1 METSLHRTLKDRY
14 GSGSGGR
21 SEVTFKGFR
30 IDAVDSA
37 GLLVEI
43 QSGPLGTLRP
53 KLGRLL
59 PEHRVRVVK
68 PVVLERRVVR
78 RARTDGPDL
87 SARRS
92 PKRGGVVDFFEDL
105 VGLAR
110 ILPDPNLD
118 IDVLPVSID
127 EIRVSRRRRPGYRI
141 IDRRLVEIL
150 GKVRIECPGDLWKLL
165 PEGHDWSEPFTTVD
179 IARRIDRPLWLA
191 QRVAYCL
198 RLSNAA
204 EVVGKRGNNRLY
216 VDPLRRAGKAG
227 QETANRQAD
236 QFDMEYSGGR

>member
-1 METSLHRTLKDRY
+1 
-14 GSGSGGR
+14 
-21 SEVTFKGFR
+21 
-30 IDAVDSA
+30 

-43 QSGPLGTLRP
+43 QSGPLGPLRA

-92 PKRGGVVDFFEDL
+92 PKRGAVVDLFEDL

-118 IDVLPVSID
+118 IEVLPVSID
-127 EIRVSRRRRPGYRI
+127 EIRVCAAGGQDTGSSIAAWSRSWGNSVSSVPLTSGNCYHKAMTGSSHSPRPTSPAGSI
-141 IDRRLVEIL
+141 
-150 GKVRIECPGDLWKLL
+150 VRCG
-165 PEGHDWSEPFTTVD
+165 
-179 IARRIDRPLWLA
+179 
-191 QRVAYCL
+191 
-198 RLSNAA
+198 
-204 EVVGKRGNNRLY
+204 
-216 VDPLRRAGKAG
+216 
-227 QETANRQAD
+227 
-236 QFDMEYSGGR
+236 

>member
-1 METSLHRTLKDRY
+1 METSLHRALKHQY

-21 SEVTFKGFR
+21 SEVTLEGFR
-30 IDAVDSA
+30 IDAVDST

-43 QSGPLGTLRP
+43 QSGPLGPLRS
-53 KLGRLL
+53 KLLRLL

-78 RARTDGPDL
+78 RARTDGRDL
-87 SARRS
+87 STRRS
-92 PKRGGVVDFFEDL
+92 PKRGSLVDLFEDL

-110 ILPDPNLD
+110 LLPDPNLG
-118 IDVLPVSID
+118 IEVLHVSID
-127 EIRVSRRRRPGYRI
+127 EIRVWRRRRPGYRI

-150 GKVRIECPGDLWKLL
+150 GKLSIEYPADLWKLL
-165 PEGHDWSEPFTTVD
+165 PQSHDWTEPFTTAD

-198 RLSNAA
+198 RLTGAA
-204 EVVGKRGNNRLY
+204 QVVGKLGNHRLY
-216 VDPLRRAGKAG
+216 LNLSR
-227 QETANRQAD
+227 TAPKTA
-236 QFDMEYSGGR
+236 

>member
-1 METSLHRTLKDRY
+1 METSLHRALKDQY
-14 GSGSGGR
+14 GSGPGGR
-21 SEVTFKGFR
+21 SEVTLKGFR
-30 IDAVDSA
+30 IDAVDGA

-43 QSGPLGTLRP
+43 QSGPLGPLRA

-59 PEHRVRVVK
+59 LEHRIVT
-68 PVVLERRVVR
+68 
-78 RARTDGPDL
+78 RARTNGPNL

-92 PKRGGVVDFFEDL
+92 PKRGAVVDLFEDL

-118 IDVLPVSID
+118 IEVLPVSID

-141 IDRRLVEIL
+141 VDRRLVEIL
-150 GKVRIECPGDLWKLL
+150 GKLSIERPADLWKLL
-165 PEGHDWSEPFTTVD
+165 PQSHDWIEPFTTAD

-198 RLSNAA
+198 RLSEAA
-204 EVVGKRGNNRLY
+204 QIVGKRGNHRLY
-216 VDPLRRAGKAG
+216 MNPSGTV
-227 QETANRQAD
+227 ETTA
-236 QFDMEYSGGR
+236 

>member
-1 METSLHRTLKDRY
+1 METSLHRALKDQY
-14 GSGSGGR
+14 GSGSGGH
-21 SEVTFKGFR
+21 SEVTLKGFR
-30 IDAVDSA
+30 IDAVDGA

-43 QSGPLGTLRP
+43 QSGPLGPLRA

-92 PKRGGVVDFFEDL
+92 PKRGSVVDLFEDL

-110 ILPDPNLD
+110 LLPDPNLD
-118 IDVLPVSID
+118 IEVLPVSID

-141 IDRRLVEIL
+141 VDRCLVEIL
-150 GKVRIECPGDLWKLL
+150 GKLSIENPPDLWKLL
-165 PEGHDWSEPFTTVD
+165 PQTHDWTEPFTTAD

-198 RLSNAA
+198 RLSEAA
-204 EVVGKRGNNRLY
+204 QVVGKRGNHRLY
-216 VDPLRRAGKAG
+216 SDPSGTVR
-227 QETANRQAD
+227 QTA
-236 QFDMEYSGGR
+236 

>member
-1 METSLHRTLKDRY
+1 METSLHRALKDQY

-21 SEVTFKGFR
+21 SEVTLKGFR
-30 IDAVDSA
+30 IDAVDGA

-43 QSGPLGTLRP
+43 QSGPLGPLRA

-68 PVVLERRVVR
+68 PVVLERRVVT
-78 RARTDGPDL
+78 RARTDGPNL

-92 PKRGGVVDFFEDL
+92 PKRGAVVDLFEDL

-118 IDVLPVSID
+118 IEVLPVSID

-141 IDRRLVEIL
+141 VDRHLVEIL
-150 GKVRIECPGDLWKLL
+150 GKLSIERPADLWKLL
-165 PEGHDWSEPFTTVD
+165 PQSHDWAEPFTTAD

-198 RLSNAA
+198 RLSEAA
-204 EVVGKRGNNRLY
+204 QVVGKRGNHRLY
-216 VDPLRRAGKAG
+216 VSVPTAKANTVG
-227 QETANRQAD
+227 ISA
-236 QFDMEYSGGR
+236 SHSLLLLP

>member
-1 METSLHRTLKDRY
+1 METSLHRALKDQY

-21 SEVTFKGFR
+21 SEVTLTGFR
-30 IDAVDSA
+30 IDAVDGA

-43 QSGPLGTLRP
+43 QSGPLGPLRA

-68 PVVLERRVVR
+68 PVVLERRVVT
-78 RARTDGPDL
+78 RARTDGPNL

-92 PKRGGVVDFFEDL
+92 PKRGAVVDLFEDL

-118 IDVLPVSID
+118 IEVLPVSID

-141 IDRRLVEIL
+141 VDRRLVEVL
-150 GKVRIECPGDLWKLL
+150 GKLSIERPAAKPRLGRAIYHGRRRPPDRSSALASPARGVL
-165 PEGHDWSEPFTTVD
+165 PSPLGSGPSRWQTWESSPLCK
-179 IARRIDRPLWLA
+179 RPH
-191 QRVAYCL
+191 
-198 RLSNAA
+198 
-204 EVVGKRGNNRLY
+204 G
-216 VDPLRRAGKAG
+216 
-227 QETANRQAD
+227 
-236 QFDMEYSGGR
+236 

>member
-1 METSLHRTLKDRY
+1 METSLHRALKDQY

-21 SEVTFKGFR
+21 SEVTLKGFR
-30 IDAVDSA
+30 IDAVDGA

-43 QSGPLGTLRP
+43 QSGPLGPLRA

-68 PVVLERRVVR
+68 PVVLERRVVT
-78 RARTDGPDL
+78 RARTDGPNL

-92 PKRGGVVDFFEDL
+92 PKCGAVVDLFEDL

-118 IDVLPVSID
+118 IEVLPVSID
-127 EIRVSRRRRPGYRI
+127 EIRVSRRHRPGYRI
-141 IDRRLVEIL
+141 VDRRLVEIL
-150 GKVRIECPGDLWKLL
+150 GKLSIERPADLWKLL
-165 PEGHDWSEPFTTVD
+165 PQSHDWAEPFTTADV
-179 IARRIDRPLWLA
+179 ARRIDRPLWLA

-198 RLSNAA
+198 RLSEAA
-204 EVVGKRGNNRLY
+204 QVVGKRGNHRLY
-216 VDPLRRAGKAG
+216 VSVPTAKANTVG
-227 QETANRQAD
+227 ISA
-236 QFDMEYSGGR
+236 SHSLLLLP

>member
-1 METSLHRTLKDRY
+1 M
-14 GSGSGGR
+14 
-21 SEVTFKGFR
+21 
-30 IDAVDSA
+30 DSA
-37 GLLVEI
+37 GVLVEI
-43 QSGPLGTLRP
+43 QSGPLGPLCA

-92 PKRGGVVDFFEDL
+92 PKRGAVVDLFEDL

-110 ILPDPNLD
+110 LLPDPNLV
-118 IDVLPVSID
+118 IEVLPVSID
-127 EIRVSRRRRPGYRI
+127 EIRVSRRRRPGYAI
-141 IDRRLVEIL
+141 VDRHLVAIL
-150 GKVRIECPGDLWKLL
+150 GKLSIKRPADLWEML
-165 PEGHDWSEPFTTVD
+165 PQSHDWTEPFTTAD

-198 RLSNAA
+198 RSRKPSRSLAN
-204 EVVGKRGNNRLY
+204 VGII
-216 VDPLRRAGKAG
+216 VC
-227 QETANRQAD
+227 T
-236 QFDMEYSGGR
+236 

>member
-1 METSLHRTLKDRY
+1 METSLHRTLKDQY
-14 GSGSGGR
+14 GSGPGGR
-21 SEVTFKGFR
+21 CEVTLKGFR
-30 IDAVDSA
+30 IDAVVSG

-43 QSGPLGTLRP
+43 QSGPLGPLNAKLR
-53 KLGRLL
+53 RLL

-87 SARRS
+87 STRRS
-92 PKRGGVVDFFEDL
+92 PKRGALVDLFGDL

-118 IDVLPVSID
+118 IEVLPVSID

-141 IDRRLVEIL
+141 VDRRLVEIL
-150 GKVRIECPGDLWKLL
+150 GRLRIESPSDLWKLL
-165 PEGHDWSEPFTTVD
+165 PQSHDWIEPFTTAD
-179 IARRIDRPLWLA
+179 IARRLDRPLWLA

-198 RLSNAA
+198 RLSEAA
-204 EVVGKRGNNRLY
+204 RVVGKRGNHRLY
-216 VDPLRRAGKAG
+216 SNASGEVR
-227 QETANRQAD
+227 ETA
-236 QFDMEYSGGR
+236 

>member
-1 METSLHRTLKDRY
+1 METSLHRVLKVQY
-14 GSGSGGR
+14 GTGSGGR
-21 SEVTFKGFR
+21 SEVTLKGFR
-30 IDAVDSA
+30 IDAVDGA

-43 QSGPLGTLRP
+43 QSGPLGPLRA

-92 PKRGGVVDFFEDL
+92 PKRGGVVDLFEDL

-118 IDVLPVSID
+118 VEVLPVSID

-141 IDRRLVEIL
+141 VDRRLVEIL
-150 GKVRIECPGDLWKLL
+150 GRLSIESPADLWKLL
-165 PEGHDWSEPFTTVD
+165 PQGHDWTEPFTTAD

-198 RLSNAA
+198 RLSEAA
-204 EVVGKRGNNRLY
+204 QVVGKRGNHRLY
-216 VDPLRRAGKAG
+216 MNPSGTVGT
-227 QETANRQAD
+227 TA
-236 QFDMEYSGGR
+236 